1 MPPEHAVALT
11 SCEATRRLPNSTLVT
26 VGAELP
32 LARVRAW
39 PHGLASCQLPL
50 DVVHVCW
57 GFPGTRSFRL
67 PVGWRDME
75 ALAVG
80 GLVGC
85 RDNGPVCCGGMM
97 GRRLACGAWS
107 RACRPGR
114 CPSSIGDWEFC
125 GAGGKGKGRASV
137 LCMHVYRV
145 PLYNTAQQPQWL
157 QSPAKRALRGG
168 HLGSYAADGGNLGS
182 RGRGPVALRCTQQP
196 VTFSASEFSTR
207 RLGLGVSGIAST

>member
-1 MPPEHAVALT
+1 VPPEHAVALT

-57 GFPGTRSFRL
+57 GFPGTRSFK
-67 PVGWRDME
+67 VAGGVEGHGGM
-75 ALAVG
+75 AVG

-145 PLYNTAQQPQWL
+145 PLYNTAQQPL
-157 QSPAKRALRGG
+157 VAAVPRQSVLARRPPRVLRSGWW
-168 HLGSYAADGGNLGS
+168 
-182 RGRGPVALRCTQQP
+182 QP
-196 VTFSASEFSTR
+196 
-207 RLGLGVSGIAST
+207 G